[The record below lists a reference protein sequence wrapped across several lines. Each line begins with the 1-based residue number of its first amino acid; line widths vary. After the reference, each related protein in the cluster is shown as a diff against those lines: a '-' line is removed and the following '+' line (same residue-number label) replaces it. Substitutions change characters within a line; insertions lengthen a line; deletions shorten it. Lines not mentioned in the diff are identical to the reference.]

1 MKKLLLLSIC
11 VCFLFSVQAQR
22 PDTFPE
28 KTLNV
33 LVFSKTSGWK
43 HRSISSGLKMF
54 SDLATTEGWNLT
66 ATEDANL
73 FTMDF
78 LVNFDVVVFLNPTY
92 DVLNAKQ
99 QVAFKTFMETGK
111 GFVGV
116 HAATDCEYEWEWF
129 GKLSGA
135 YFKTHPPTQ
144 KAKVIFEDL
153 NHPAM
158 APFEGMDSYTTVDEW
173 YSFTENP
180 RERVHVLASLDEST
194 IKKAANDEWKMGD
207 HPLIWWQEF
216 DGIRS
221 FYSVFG
227 HTHEAFEDPKIQAHY
242 AGAVNW
248 AGRRE

>member
-11 VCFLFSVQAQR
+11 ICFLFSAQAQG
-22 PDTFPE
+22 PDAFPE

-78 LVNFDVVVFLNPTY
+78 LVNFDVVVFLNPTL
-92 DVLNAKQ
+92 DILTDKQ
-99 QVAFKTFMETGK
+99 QMAFENFMKTGK

-116 HAATDCEYEWEWF
+116 HASADCEYDWEWY
-129 GKLSGA
+129 GQLNGA
-135 YFKTHPPTQ
+135 YFLNHPPSQ
-144 KAKVIFEDL
+144 KGTVIFEDH

-158 APFEGMDSYTTVDEW
+158 KAFEGMNKYTTVDEW
-173 YSFTENP
+173 YTFKANP
-180 RERVHVLASLDEST
+180 RAKVNVLARLDESS
-194 IKKAANDEWKMGD
+194 IKKSENDKWKMGD

-216 DGIRS
+216 EGIRS

-248 AGRRE
+248 AGKR